1 MKLHVIGGDMI
12 KLVVSDV
19 DGTLVSDGGNKLNP
33 SIFECIKKLNDKGIR
48 FVVASGRSY
57 TSLLSLF
64 NPVKDNI
71 IFCCEN
77 GAYVRYRDE
86 EILKRTIDKELL
98 KGLIEN
104 SKQIPSIVPCICKP
118 EVMMVND
125 SEKEAL
131 DWLIE
136 GYRTNLEIV
145 DDISEIDLDNVVQF
159 SVMDLIG
166 VEKNCGNKYDKKW
179 WDLLTV
185 AESGYNWL
193 DITAKNVSKGDALE
207 KIVNYLG
214 INFDNVIAFGDNHND
229 LSMLKKVKYS
239 FAVSNARKEVIDIS
253 KYITKSNNED
263 GVLLVLNKIL
273 EGDYDFNGLV

>member
-64 NPVKDNI
+64 DPVKDNI

-104 SKQIPSIVPCICKP
+104 SKQISSIVPCICKP

-145 DDISEIDLDNVVQF
+145 DDIAEIDLDNVVQF

>member
-33 SIFECIKKLNDKGIR
+33 SIFECINKLNDKGIR

-64 NPVKDNI
+64 DPVKDNI

-145 DDISEIDLDNVVQF
+145 DDIAEIDLDNVVQF

-166 VEKNCGNKYDKKW
+166 VERNCGNKYDKKW